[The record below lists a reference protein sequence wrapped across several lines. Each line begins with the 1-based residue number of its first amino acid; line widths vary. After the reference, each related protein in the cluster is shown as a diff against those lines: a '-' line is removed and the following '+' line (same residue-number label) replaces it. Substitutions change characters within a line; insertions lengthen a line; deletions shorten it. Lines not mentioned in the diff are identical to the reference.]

1 MVAMRFRRSASCAMR
16 GVSTSGGGSC
26 WTTGADGRGAG
37 CMTGGVVQPAS
48 TANSSGAP
56 SKIVRCKCRND
67 GVGVDA
73 VERKAVVRCM
83 INLLF
88 LLFAGAAEAA
98 STAFAFLVRVEFV
111 DDVKTN
117 LHDRHHDQLRQPLHW
132 LQGECLLAAV
142 PGRDHQLALIIG
154 VDQAYQIP
162 QYDAVL
168 VTHAAAGQD
177 HGAVSRIGHVD
188 GEASGNEDGGA
199 GLDGDGG
206 VDAGAQVQAR
216 AAAGGIGRQ
225 QVLHAGVEDF
235 KVDGF
240 HVNHVSRSDQV
251 SSERASIRLAIS
263 GMSWR
268 AKVSVP
274 ARGRTV
280 WPCSSNRMTVLS
292 AWPKV
297 CGPMFPTSR
306 GMPFFS
312 RLTAPNSSRFSDSAA
327 KPTQ

>member
-1 MVAMRFRRSASCAMR
+1 MVAMRLRRSASCAMR

-117 LHDRHHDQLRQPLHW
+117 LHDRHHDQLRQPLHR
-132 LQGECLLAAV
+132 LQGERLLAAV

-177 HGAVSRIGHVD
+177 HGAVARIGHVD
-188 GEASGNEDGGA
+188 GEAGGNQDGGA
-199 GLDGDGG
+199 GLDGDGV

-216 AAAGGIGRQ
+216 AAAGGIGGQ
-225 QVLHAGVEDF
+225 QVLHAGVENF
-235 KVDGF
+235 KVDGL
-240 HVNHVSRSDQV
+240 HVNRLSVE
-251 SSERASIRLAIS
+251 ERAAMVPLADLE
-263 GMSWR
+263 MSWR
-268 AKVSVP
+268 ARVSLS
-274 ARGRTV
+274 ARGSTV
-280 WPCSSNRMTVLS
+280 WPFSSNRMTVLS
-292 AWPKV
+292 SWPKV